1 MNENTFA
8 SQRTHTRVKFE
19 PLTTSCHL
27 VCLTPMSPAAQS
39 VNTLGSTPT
48 YEPDRSLTPTVI
60 FPDVRAIDPDNIFH
74 HGPANAYL
82 SLDTI
87 EWLVDEEPIADKWTV
102 GTDYEI
108 DTSASDTRGS
118 LRVKKNLPA
127 SSKAILHFRAQFLD
141 WRTGIAYAV
150 ESDDMALSC
159 TDKGEDML
167 LCCVDKPSIVYDPLF
182 DNLLLYDYKVA
193 RGISVQGTRADYID
207 GKCFEQSV
215 NVILTSGT
223 TEQSVLPTGVTMR
236 VVKLGQSTA
245 LVPNSETSPE
255 LTLATFPTIKF
266 DMRMIAKGEYEVQ
279 FLKDGQVVTRATIGL
294 HTETTMPVS
303 GQGLRGADIAA
314 SQVVYENSAL
324 LNLKDRMVEYPE
336 LYYLLQWFTQA
347 QYNDNG
353 VWRYAAEK
361 TWQRGEHMIAEVKD
375 LGIGLTKNDS
385 FFDYWFNAD
394 AHPARELC
402 LDESNVVLTDEN
414 NEFLI
419 D

>member
-27 VCLTPMSPAAQS
+27 ACLTPMSPAAQS
-39 VNTLGSTPT
+39 VNTLGSTPA

-60 FPDVRAIDPDNIFH
+60 FPDVRAIDPDNVFQ

-87 EWLVDEEPIADKWTV
+87 AWYVDEEPIADVWTV

-127 SSKAILHFRAQFLD
+127 SSKAVLHFKAEFLD
-141 WRTGIAYAV
+141 WRTGISYAV
-150 ESDDMALSC
+150 ESDDLPLTC
-159 TDKGEDML
+159 TDKGADVIS
-167 LCCVDKPSIVYDPLF
+167 CSVDKASIVYDPLF
-182 DNLLLYDYKVA
+182 DDLLLYDYKVA
-193 RGISVQGTRADYID
+193 RGITVQGTRNDHID

-215 NVILTSGT
+215 TVILNSGT
-223 TEQSVLPTGVTMR
+223 TQITTLPTGTTMR

-245 LVPNSETSPE
+245 LVPNSEASPE
-255 LTLATFPTIKF
+255 LLLATFPTIKF

-279 FLKDGQVVTRATIGL
+279 FLQNSQVVTRATIGL
-294 HTETTMPVS
+294 HTETSMPVS

-314 SQVVYENSAL
+314 SQNVYENSAL
-324 LNLKDRMVEYPE
+324 VNLEDRMVEYPE
-336 LYYLLQWFTQA
+336 LYYLLKWFTQA

-353 VWRYAAEK
+353 VWKYAAEK
-361 TWQRGEHMIAEVKD
+361 EWQRGENMIAEVKD
-375 LGIGLTKNDS
+375 LGIGLTRNDS
-385 FFDYWFNAD
+385 FFDYWFLAD

-414 NEFLI
+414 GEFLI

>member
-27 VCLTPMSPAAQS
+27 VCLTPMSPCAQS
-39 VNTLGSTPT
+39 VNTLGTTPT
-48 YEPDRSLTPTVI
+48 YEPDRSLTPTII
-60 FPDVRAIDPDNIFH
+60 FPDVRANDPDNIFH
-74 HGPANAYL
+74 RGPANVYL

-87 EWLVDEEPIADKWTV
+87 EWYVDEEPIADKWMKDV
-102 GTDYEI
+102 DYVI
-108 DTSASDTRGS
+108 DTSESDTRGS
-118 LRVKKNLPA
+118 LMVMKNLPA
-127 SSKAILHFRAQFLD
+127 SANAVLHFKAQFLD
-141 WRTGIAYAV
+141 WRTGLAYSV

-159 TDKGEDML
+159 TDKGADTL
-167 LCCVDKPSIVYDPLF
+167 SCSVDKPSIVYDPLF

-207 GKCFEQSV
+207 GKCYEQEV

-223 TEQSVLPTGVTMR
+223 TEITALPEGITMR

-245 LVPNSETSPE
+245 LVPNSEASPE
-255 LTLATFPTIKF
+255 LMLATYPTIKF

-279 FLKDGQVVTRATIGL
+279 FLQNGQVMTRSTIGL
-294 HTETTMPVS
+294 HTETSMPVS
-303 GQGLRGADIAA
+303 GHGLRGADISA
-314 SQVVYENSAL
+314 SQKVYENTAL
-324 LNLKDRMVEYPE
+324 LNLEDRMVEYPE
-336 LYYLLQWFTQA
+336 LYYLMKWFTQA

-353 VWRYAAEK
+353 TWRYAAEK
-361 TWQRGEHMIAEVKD
+361 EWQRGHDMIAEVKD
-375 LGIGLTKNDS
+375 LGIGVTKNDS
-385 FFDYWFNAD
+385 FFDYWFEVD

-402 LDESNVVLTDEN
+402 LDEANVVMTDEN
-414 NEFLI
+414 GEFLI